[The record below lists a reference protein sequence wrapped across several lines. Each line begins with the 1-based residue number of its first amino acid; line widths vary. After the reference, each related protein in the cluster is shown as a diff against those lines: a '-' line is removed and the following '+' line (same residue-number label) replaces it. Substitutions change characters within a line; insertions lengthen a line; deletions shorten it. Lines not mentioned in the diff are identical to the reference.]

1 MVGPSVHGEK
11 SDPYH
16 VGEKE
21 WREYLAPPLV
31 SPGLLR
37 KLQKY
42 IHRGEYTSILQI
54 FENGGLK
61 KNVIKVIKF
70 FHFGHFKNVHFSKI
84 QEVFCKKS
92 ICDHHGH
99 ILKNRILKLTA

>member
-1 MVGPSVHGEK
+1 MTILWDLRSPGER

-54 FENGGLK
+54 FEKGFLK
-61 KNVIKVIKF
+61 KVVIKVIKF
-70 FHFGHFKNVHFSKI
+70 FHFGHF
-84 QEVFCKKS
+84 
-92 ICDHHGH
+92 
-99 ILKNRILKLTA
+99 